1 MNLDF
6 VEDRML
12 GFVELKLNF
21 GLRVEVAVFW
31 GEEGEL
37 VVLVV
42 EGVGVSGSLCQ
53 RLSLSPNQ
61 NRRNPSDPFLES
73 CWTVECSSV

>member
-12 GFVELKLNF
+12 GFVGLKLNF
-21 GLRVEVAVFW
+21 ELRVEVVVFW

-53 RLSLSPNQ
+53 RLSPNQ

>member
-12 GFVELKLNF
+12 GFVGLKLNF
-21 GLRVEVAVFW
+21 GLRVEVVVFW

-42 EGVGVSGSLCQ
+42 EGVGVSGSPC
-53 RLSLSPNQ
+53 
-61 NRRNPSDPFLES
+61 
-73 CWTVECSSV
+73 

>member
-21 GLRVEVAVFW
+21 GLRETG
-31 GEEGEL
+31 GEEDVKMEQ
-37 VVLVV
+37 VTQQ
-42 EGVGVSGSLCQ
+42 SRITAFRSL
-53 RLSLSPNQ
+53 LS
-61 NRRNPSDPFLES
+61 
-73 CWTVECSSV
+73 